1 MTEMSIKAE
10 RPEFAVERIFGAPTK
25 FAELGIVR
33 TNIWHKACT
42 QTSKEG

>member
-10 RPEFAVERIFGAPTK
+10 GPEFAK
-25 FAELGIVR
+25 LGSVW

-42 QTSKEG
+42 QTPKEG